1 MALETGNYI
10 SSLVKT
16 NPLSSDNISEGD
28 DHLQLIKKVL
38 QRTFPMGTDT
48 SLDSGVGPDQAVQ
61 VLIAE
66 ASPGP
71 TIDTSSS
78 GNAARAMGLL
88 WLDTTNNLLKIRNQA
103 NDAWITLPFDPE
115 TSNSVDING
124 GTIDGVTIE
133 ASIIGAG
140 TPAAGTFVALEGTA
154 VKATSSLT
162 LDTGVDMI
170 FEGATADAYE
180 TTVTVTDPT
189 ADRTVTLPNATDT
202 LVGKA
207 TTDTLTNKTMTSS
220 GNTFDDSTSSVK
232 GMSSFSTDNFS
243 VSSGAVTIKD
253 AGVANAELANM
264 AANTVKVRDAN
275 SSGVPSDVALAT
287 TQVLIGDGT
296 GFTAAALSGDATMTN
311 AGAVTVV
318 KIQGTDVSSTAPTN
332 DQYLKYSSDSTEW
345 QMVSIVGDDKL
356 TTKGDLLVYNTVDSE
371 TRYAIDD
378 SSYPGTDGYTL
389 TALASATNGV
399 AWNQLGSAGVANN
412 AITLAKLE
420 DGTQG
425 DILYYGASGAPT
437 RLGFGTSGDV
447 LTTAGTGA
455 NPAWATP
462 TTGDI
467 TGVTAGTGLSGGGT
481 SGSVTLNVEASQT
494 QITAVGTIATGVW
507 NGTDVAVADG
517 GTGGGTASAARTNL
531 GVAIGSDVQAY
542 DAQLA
547 DVAGL
552 AVTNG
557 GVIVGDGSNFVL
569 ETGATT
575 RTSLGLAIGSDVQI
589 YNADTAV
596 TDVAA
601 EWTKTQNFNST
612 SLVFN
617 ATQTWDTSANQ
628 VCDLTLTANTTF
640 DAPTSQKDGGFYS
653 ITLKQDGTGGWTI
666 SWNAVFHFA
675 AGTAPTLT
683 TTASAVDI
691 LVFRSDGT
699 NMLEVGR
706 QLNVKT
712 A

>member
-71 TIDTSSS
+71 TIDTSAS

-88 WLDTTNNLLKIRNQA
+88 WLDTSNNLLKIRNQA
-103 NDAWITLPFDPE
+103 NDAWITLSIDPE
-115 TSNSVDING
+115 TSNSVDINA

-133 ASIIGAG
+133 DSIIGAG

-232 GMSSFSTDNFS
+232 GMASFSTDNFS
-243 VSSGAVTIKD
+243 VSSGAVTVKD
-253 AGVANAELANM
+253 AGIANAELANM

-287 TQVLIGDGT
+287 TEILIGDGT

-311 AGAVTVV
+311 AGAVTVA
-318 KIQGTDVSSTAPTN
+318 KIRGETVSTGTVAN
-332 DQYLKYSSDSTEW
+332 DQYLKYSSDSSEW
-345 QMVSIVGDDKL
+345 QFVTVVGDDKL

-371 TRYAIDD
+371 TRLGV
-378 SSYPGTDGYTL
+378 GTNNKVV
-389 TALASATNGV
+389 TANSSATNGLDWQYV
-399 AWNQLGSAGVANN
+399 AGDSIRMGSDAA
-412 AITLAKLE
+412 
-420 DGTQG
+420 
-425 DILYYGASGAPT
+425 
-437 RLGFGTSGDV
+437 GDV
-447 LTTAGTGA
+447 LYFDGTDYARLAKGAADEVLTMNTGA
-455 NPAWATP
+455 TAPEWAAA

-517 GTGGGTASAARTNL
+517 GTGSGTASGARTNL

-557 GVIVGDGSNFVL
+557 GIIVGDGSNFVL
-569 ETGATT
+569 ESGSTA
-575 RTSLGLAIGSDVQI
+575 RTSLGVAIGSDVQI

-596 TDVAA
+596 TDVTQTF
-601 EWTKTQNFNST
+601 TKAQIPSTQTATISTSVTLDFDTYQNFI
-612 SLVFN
+612 
-617 ATQTWDTSANQ
+617 
-628 VCDLTLTANTTF
+628 LTLGSGANTLSN
-640 DAPTSQKDGGFYS
+640 PTTEASNVGQTGTIIFIQPSSSSAGTVSLASDYESIGGAG
-653 ITLKQDGTGGWTI
+653 ITL
-666 SWNAVFHFA
+666 S
-675 AGTAPTLT
+675 T
-683 TTASAVDI
+683 TNSQYDVVPYMIKADNSI
-691 LVFRSDGT
+691 LIGSP
-699 NMLEVGR
+699 
-706 QLNVKT
+706 QLNF